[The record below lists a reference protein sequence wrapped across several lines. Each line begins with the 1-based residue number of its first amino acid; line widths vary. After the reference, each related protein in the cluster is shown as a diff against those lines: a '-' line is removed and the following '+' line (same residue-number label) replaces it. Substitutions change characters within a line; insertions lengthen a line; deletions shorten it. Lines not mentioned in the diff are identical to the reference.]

1 MWGGSKLGLV
11 NEPVAGPAA
20 GRVAEDASKVARAQ
34 VMESLAGHC
43 PDLDVKPSEK
53 VAGENHPGFWVE

>member
-1 MWGGSKLGLV
+1 M
-11 NEPVAGPAA
+11 AGPAA

-34 VMESLAGHC
+34 IMESLAGHC

-53 VAGENHPGFWVE
+53 AAVENHPGFWVE